1 LKRITILLALFALV
15 VAGCASQSGA
25 SAEATAEP
33 TPSPTPEA
41 TDSPSPEATASEGSG
56 ESGSGGDLTALLP
69 DEIGGLSR
77 TDIPGMEAM
86 ISNALASTGVNAEG
100 AEYAFASYGDGT
112 QSLIVTALR
121 IPGLP
126 EASLQTLAAA
136 MAGTNPAGAN
146 VESTT
151 VGGKEGL
158 QMNAEGAPG
167 AAYLY
172 FAEGAVF
179 TIVGEDPELAAQL
192 LAELP

>member
-1 LKRITILLALFALV
+1 MNRIFILLAMLVLV
-15 VAGCASQSGA
+15 VAGCASPSA
-25 SAEATAEP
+25 SSPEATPDPTPEPTAEP
-33 TPSPTPEA
+33 TA
-41 TDSPSPEATASEGSG
+41 TEDSNGS
-56 ESGSGGDLTALLP
+56 SGDLTALLP

-112 QSLIVTALR
+112 QALIVTALR
-121 IPGLP
+121 IPGLD
-126 EASLQTLAAA
+126 EASLQALAAA
-136 MAGTNPAGAN
+136 MAGTNTTGAN
-146 VESTT
+146 VETMT
-151 VGGKEGL
+151 VGGKEVL
-158 QMNAEGAPG
+158 QMTGQGAPG

-179 TIVGEDPELAAQL
+179 TVVGEDPDLAGQL